1 MKTLVLVTCL
11 LTISYAADPQILKKV
26 YDNYKICL
34 EELNEQQW
42 TPEVLKCY
50 FYKVEEIDEQ
60 GILKKE
66 EILATLDN
74 IISDKNKLRRA
85 KELAVTCIDQGYQGP
100 GRDYDLDAALKCGM
114 PITDL
119 IDKPQ

>member
-85 KELAVTCIDQGYQGP
+85 KELAVTCIDQGNFYP
-100 GRDYDLDAALKCGM
+100 
-114 PITDL
+114 
-119 IDKPQ
+119 